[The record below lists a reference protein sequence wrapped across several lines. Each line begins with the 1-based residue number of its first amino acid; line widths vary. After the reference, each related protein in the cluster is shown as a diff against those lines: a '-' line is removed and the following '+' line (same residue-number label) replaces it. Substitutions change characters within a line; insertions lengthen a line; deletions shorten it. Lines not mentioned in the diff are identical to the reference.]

1 MSNNSKF
8 RSYFLLWRVLHSL
21 SNWTKLPVE
30 LLKCAVTSSLQD
42 RAPPVWKGASE
53 HLHGV
58 GQYIILQSSYRKHTF
73 YSCGFLKSW
82 RSFAVTFLYT
92 AMTVRVVQI
101 DSDSHCVLIPFL
113 KEIIQVY
120 NITGSHET
128 RYEIYS
134 TGSHSK
140 IAPYK

>member
-1 MSNNSKF
+1 MSNSLKF
-8 RSYFLLWRVLHSL
+8 RSYFLLWCVFHSL
-21 SNWTKLPVE
+21 SNWTKLPVKV
-30 LLKCAVTSSLQD
+30 LKCAVISSLQE

-73 YSCGFLKSW
+73 YPCGFLKSW
-82 RSFAVTFLYT
+82 RSFAVTFFYT
-92 AMTVRVVQI
+92 AISVRVVQI
-101 DSDSHCVLIPFL
+101 DSDIHCGLLHFL

-120 NITGSHET
+120 NITGSHES

-134 TGSHSK
+134 TRGHPK
-140 IAPYK
+140 ISPYK